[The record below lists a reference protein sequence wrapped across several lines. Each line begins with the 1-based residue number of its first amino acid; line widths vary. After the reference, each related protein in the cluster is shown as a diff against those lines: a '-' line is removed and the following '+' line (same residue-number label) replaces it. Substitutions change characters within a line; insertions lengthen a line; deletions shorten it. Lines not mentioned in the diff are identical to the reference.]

1 MFASGPFARPNSMTN
16 NENPNSAGPIAGEGI
31 KDAARWP
38 GFLLV
43 AAGLAALALGLAGL
57 AVGHSSAGTAGIA
70 ISAIALGLGVFWQF
84 VEHRRNA
91 GRITGSTPERPED
104 AGAL

>member
-1 MFASGPFARPNSMTN
+1 MTN

-57 AVGHSSAGTAGIA
+57 AVGHSSAGITGIA